1 MSKLL
6 ERLTDPVRSGVY
18 RVGRANEVL
27 EAAAGSALSV
37 SRIPARSK
45 ADLLREMAT
54 QLAFPGW
61 FGGNWDALED
71 CLTDLSW
78 HEAVGYVLLLEEFQ
92 KLPAKEL
99 AILIDVLGSAA
110 AFWAGQGKPF
120 FAVFVDPARALKLP
134 ELFRQA

>member
-1 MSKLL
+1 MNKVHYFKGAVAWA
-6 ERLTDPVRSGVY
+6 RFTPQALTPD
-18 RVGRANEVL
+18 
-27 EAAAGSALSV
+27 
-37 SRIPARSK
+37 K
-45 ADLLREMAT
+45 
-54 QLAFPGW
+54 
-61 FGGNWDALED
+61 
-71 CLTDLSW
+71 
-78 HEAVGYVLLLEEFQ
+78 FQ